1 MKTRGDIVQDVLK
14 GKSIDKDQLK
24 SIFDYYDTNNDKVLD
39 SSELSNLVRDILVY
53 SIVNDKNS
61 NVDEELSKIHSNEG
75 EKMIQL
81 CVNDLMELKDT
92 THDGTTFK
100 QFF

>member
-24 SIFDYYDTNNDKVLD
+24 SIFDYYDRNNDKVLD
-39 SSELSNLVRDILVY
+39 SGELSNLVRDILVY

-61 NVDEELSKIHSNEG
+61 NI
-75 EKMIQL
+75 
-81 CVNDLMELKDT
+81 
-92 THDGTTFK
+92 F
-100 QFF
+100 